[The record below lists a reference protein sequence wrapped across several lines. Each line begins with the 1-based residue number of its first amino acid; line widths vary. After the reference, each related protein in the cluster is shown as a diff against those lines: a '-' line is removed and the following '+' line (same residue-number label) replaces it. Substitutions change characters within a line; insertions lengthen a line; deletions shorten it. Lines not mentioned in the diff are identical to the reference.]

1 VPAFFTT
8 QQSGTNFGTS
18 DPRADGSAE
27 PEPIPAQLK
36 SRAVNW
42 RGSVFETSRRGFIFG
57 LGALT
62 LFPLQR
68 TEPELILYN
77 GNFWTVDP
85 RQPRAEAV
93 AISRGRFL
101 AAGSNEDVLRLA
113 AGNSRK
119 VDLGMKTVTPGFID
133 AHCHPASSGRMHLR
147 QVDCDLRSI
156 GAIQSALRER
166 AAKTPPGQWVL
177 GFKYDDTK
185 TSDGR
190 MLTIKDLDEAVP
202 DYPVFIS
209 HRGGHLY
216 FVNSLAFKAAG
227 VNQSTT
233 DPSGGSFERD
243 SSGQFT
249 GHVIER
255 AAAPF
260 NNVIPSNYTRD
271 DYRDGVKLISKMMT
285 KTGITSVGDALGT
298 PEDLQAYQDARDSG
312 DLLMRV
318 YCFIGWFA
326 IDRMIAAGVRTGFGD
341 EWVRV
346 GGMKQVA
353 DGAISA
359 RTARL
364 SQPYIG
370 HPNDY
375 GTFSATE
382 EELYVL
388 GRKAYAA
395 GWQLGTHANG
405 DVAIERVLSV
415 YERINREIPRRDPRF
430 RIEHCTLIDDSIVER
445 IRALNAIPIPFS
457 TYVYYHGEKM
467 QYYGEERLKHMFALR
482 TFVDAGLRPTQSSD
496 YPPGEFPA
504 MMALQSEV
512 TRTDMKGHV
521 WGVNQRITLEEAI
534 RVGTING
541 AYASYEENLKG
552 SIEPG
557 KLADLVVLGRDPFK
571 EDPSTLVTIPV
582 ERTMSGGKWVYES

>member
-1 VPAFFTT
+1 M
-8 QQSGTNFGTS
+8 
-18 DPRADGSAE
+18 
-27 PEPIPAQLK
+27 
-36 SRAVNW
+36 
-42 RGSVFETSRRGFIFG
+42 FETSRRNFIFG
-57 LGALT
+57 LGALA
-62 LFPLQR
+62 LFPLER

-77 GNFWTVDP
+77 GNFWTVNP
-85 RQPRAEAV
+85 QQPRAEAV

-101 AAGSNEDVLRLA
+101 AVGSNEDVLRLA
-113 AGNSRK
+113 AGTSRK
-119 VDLGMKTVTPGFID
+119 IDLGMKTVLPGFID
-133 AHCHPASSGRMHLR
+133 AHTHPAESGRLHLR

-156 GAIQSALRER
+156 SAIQAALRER
-166 AAKTPPGQWVL
+166 ASKTAADKWVL

-185 TSDGR
+185 TNDGR
-190 MLTIKDLDEAVP
+190 RLTLQDLDAAVP
-202 DYPVFIS
+202 DHPVFVT
-209 HRGGHLY
+209 HRGGHEA
-216 FVNSLAFKAAG
+216 FANSRALKLAKVDETTPDPIGGQFEHDAAG
-227 VNQSTT
+227 HL
-233 DPSGGSFERD
+233 
-243 SSGQFT
+243 T
-249 GHVIER
+249 GRINER
-255 AAAPF
+255 AMDAF
-260 NNVIPSNYTRD
+260 NKIIPSTYTRD
-271 DYRDGVKLISKMMT
+271 DYREGVKLISKMMT
-285 KTGITSVGDALGT
+285 RTGITSVGDALGT

-312 DLLMRV
+312 DLPMRV

-326 IDRMIAAGVRTGFGD
+326 LDRMISAGVRTGFGD

-346 GGMKQVA
+346 GAMKQIA
-353 DGAISA
+353 DGAISG

-382 EELYVL
+382 EELYEY

-405 DVAIERVLSV
+405 DVAIERVLNV

-430 RIEHCTLIDDSIVER
+430 RIEHCTLVNDSIIQR
-445 IRALNAIPIPFS
+445 MRALNAIPVPFS

-482 TFVDAGLRPTQSSD
+482 TFLDAGLRPTQSSD
-496 YPPGEFPA
+496 YPPGEFPP

-512 TRTDMKGHV
+512 TRTDMSGHV
-521 WGVNQRITLEEAI
+521 WGANQRVTVEEAI
-534 RVGTING
+534 RIGTMNG

-582 ERTMSGGKWVYES
+582 ERTMTGGKWVYES